1 MTFQKSIIE
10 LWLPVFVTIILIL
23 PANFSTAGLIFVMVL
38 MLAFIGKYPLKNM
51 AAIIGMGIVSL
62 AFFLLVVKAFP
73 NAFPNRVD
81 TWMSRIDNF
90 VTDKPGEDDYQIG
103 IAKTAIAT
111 GGVYGLGPGKSIQKN
126 FLPQSSSD
134 FIFAIIIEE
143 FGLFGGFA
151 VIFVYIMLFIRFVI
165 ASYKAPTLFGKLV
178 VVGLGFPII
187 FQAFINMGVAVELL
201 PTTGQ
206 PLPLISSGGTSIWMT
221 CAAIGIIIN
230 VTKKEVEIA
239 EENKEKKQRDE
250 VLQKLIDKQLA
261 EEALIEQENYSI
273 EEKTNNP
280 MNAVLNKQ

>member
-1 MTFQKSIIE
+1 
-10 LWLPVFVTIILIL
+10 
-23 PANFSTAGLIFVMVL
+23 
-38 MLAFIGKYPLKNM
+38 
-51 AAIIGMGIVSL
+51 
-62 AFFLLVVKAFP
+62 
-73 NAFPNRVD
+73 
-81 TWMSRIDNF
+81 
-90 VTDKPGEDDYQIG
+90 
-103 IAKTAIAT
+103 
-111 GGVYGLGPGKSIQKN
+111 
-126 FLPQSSSD
+126 
-134 FIFAIIIEE
+134 
-143 FGLFGGFA
+143 
-151 VIFVYIMLFIRFVI
+151 
-165 ASYKAPTLFGKLV
+165 
-178 VVGLGFPII
+178 
-187 FQAFINMGVAVELL
+187 MGVAVELL